1 MLRLSALVT
10 ALSLADLALS
20 QTAQDGNSN
29 GNSAVTAETVA
40 PAVQAVASDAAPSG
54 IEYFDFESS
63 QLTADVIANL
73 TTYNLTGT
81 AAFNF
86 GDDEAAVEKRAARS
100 CKVFPGDRA
109 WPSDL
114 TWFLLDLLLGGAL
127 LDGVPAAAPCY
138 KDWPQ
143 YDAAKCNEITAAWT
157 TPQYQMSEPT
167 GLDYPIFEGVSCVP
181 PSIAR
186 TGANCTQGG
195 NPSYVVKVTNVAQI
209 QLAVN
214 FARNLNVR
222 LIVENKGHDF
232 NAKSSGGGALSIWT
246 HGLQTFKIGSG
257 IQALKLYEA
266 ADELGLHVV
275 GGIARTVGIGGGYS
289 AGGGHSPLMSKYGVA
304 ADQVL
309 SMEVVLPNGKFVS
322 VDEKKHPD
330 LFFAL
335 RGGGGSTWGI
345 VTSLVIQAYPKTPVT
360 TLTYSFAT
368 SNNVSTETFWS
379 AVDVVFAQFPAYAD
393 AGMYSYWSIMCAP
406 ATTCSFSMA
415 PQWGNDMDTAKLTAV
430 SAPLFS
436 NLSALHIPVADTKY
450 AEFDGV
456 LNTVINTWPAE
467 SEVVGAWNF
476 HTASRLFPRSN
487 WENGRKLAAQTKA
500 LRQSVEAAGM
510 MLGYNF
516 KTAVNPSVNQTNA
529 VNPAFRE
536 TLMHAMLGTA
546 WGQEATPAEIAAANK
561 NLVEMLQ
568 PWRESSPGAGAY
580 LNEADINEPDW
591 QQAFYGSN
599 YNYLYQLKQKYDPWG
614 LFYATTAVGSE
625 DWYIKDQLDY
635 YPTQNGRLCPK

>member
-1 MLRLSALVT
+1 MVVLV
-10 ALSLADLALS
+10 S
-20 QTAQDGNSN
+20 
-29 GNSAVTAETVA
+29 VTTETIA
-40 PAVQAVASDAAPSG
+40 PAVEAVAFDAASSG
-54 IEYFDFESS
+54 IEYFDFGSS
-63 QLTADVIANL
+63 QLTANVIANL
-73 TTYNLTGT
+73 TKYNLTGT
-81 AAFNF
+81 TAFNF
-86 GDDEAAVEKRAARS
+86 GDNEAAVEKRATRS
-100 CKVFPGDRA
+100 CKVFPGDHV

-127 LDGVPAAAPCY
+127 VDGVPAAAPCY

-143 YDAAKCNEITAAWT
+143 YDAVKCDEITAAWT
-157 TPQYQMSEPT
+157 TPQYQLPDLR
-167 GLDYPIFEGVSCVP
+167 GGQLR
-181 PSIAR
+181 PSKHR
-186 TGANCTQGG
+186 SHRRQLYSGS

-214 FARNLNVR
+214 FARNLNIR
-222 LIVENKGHDF
+222 LIVKNKGHDF
-232 NAKSSGGGALSIWT
+232 NGKSSGAGALSIWT
-246 HGLQTFKIGSG
+246 HALQSVQYLGAEYHHRISGYTGSAFKIGSG
-257 IQALKLYEA
+257 TQALKLYEA

-275 GGIARTVGIGGGYS
+275 GGIARTVGIGGGYT

-309 SMEVVLPNGKFVS
+309 SMEVVLPNSRFVS
-322 VDEKKHPD
+322 VDEKNYPD

-345 VTSLVIQAYPKTPVT
+345 VTSLVIRAYPKTPIT

-368 SNNVSTETFWS
+368 GNNVSTETFWS
-379 AVDVVFAQFPAYAD
+379 GVDAVFAQFPAYAD

-415 PQWGNDMDTAKLTAV
+415 PQWGNDMDTAELTAV

-436 NLSALHIPVADTKY
+436 NLSALHIPVTDTKY
-450 AEFDGV
+450 TKFDGV

-467 SEVVGAWNF
+467 SEAVGAWNF

-487 WENGRKLAAQTKA
+487 WEDDSKLAAQTNA
-500 LRQSVEAAGM
+500 LRKSVETAGM

-536 TLMHAMLGTA
+536 TLMHAMLGA
-546 WGQEATPAEIAAANK
+546 VWGQEATPEEIAAAKK

-568 PWRESSPGAGAY
+568 PWRKASPGAGAY
-580 LNEADINEPDW
+580 LNEADINEPNW

-599 YNYLYQLKQKYDPWG
+599 YDYLYSLKQKYDPWG
-614 LFYATTAVGSE
+614 LLYATTAVGSE
-625 DWYIKDQLDY
+625 DWHITDQLEY

>member
-246 HGLQTFKIGSG
+246 HAFKIGSG